1 VTFLFTD
8 IEGSSAAWDLEE
20 TAMDLALA
28 RHDEILRRA
37 VGEAGGYV
45 FASAGD
51 GLGAAFSR
59 AQQAL
64 AAAVSAQRELCAE
77 AWPEPIHL
85 SVRMGMH
92 TGEAVE
98 RDGDYFGPAVIRASR
113 LMSAVDGGR
122 IVCSLTTEQL
132 VRGHLPQDVELVPAG
147 TLALK
152 GLSLPEQ
159 VFVVRGAGLPDTGQ
173 RLEPPP
179 TRGVPPPRALT
190 RLVGRHA
197 ELDSIAG
204 QLVEAWLVTLTGVGG
219 VGKSRLAMA
228 VADAVADKFP
238 DGIIWLEL
246 APVSEVDVVQSVA
259 DGLGLR
265 AEPGQPLI
273 ATVCD
278 ALRDLQTLVVLD
290 NCEHLR
296 AAAADLAVTI
306 GQRCARVAVL
316 ATSRERLGVEGERAV
331 RVPPLGAAGHDAPAV
346 ELLLERIDNPDGLT
360 PDDEATLVE
369 MAQRLEGLPLA
380 LELAAARCRSLGVA
394 EVAARLGDRFDL
406 LADRTRRTE
415 RHRTLEAAMA
425 WSYDLLTPVEQQVL
439 QRLSAF
445 AGSFTLGGA
454 ERVAGLG
461 DLGAVDVDDALAS
474 LVDKSLVIHDAH
486 RFRLLEPTRQ
496 FATQRLASSGH
507 ASEALEAHCCYVA
520 DRAGTIRAG
529 LNGPDEL
536 QWVNTL
542 DAEWPDVRAAVRHAF
557 DTDHSDALISIIV
570 QLVFEFMF
578 RRPEGFPWVT
588 EAVSRYSER
597 PSPHRHELLGAGA
610 LVAFTNLDI
619 AGAVELGEEAMAAD
633 PAPGTAIS
641 CLPQIASLGAYVFA
655 GNFERALLLAEHT
668 ETVLGPGSEPWI
680 AGAVLTSASLAALG
694 QGSLDQAATVAAQ
707 AVTQAEASCNASS
720 VAYALGVQALTLAPT
735 DPAAAQALV
744 HRAQAIA
751 APVRNQWILMLQAPL
766 LGTSTGGSGH
776 DTDRL
781 DANLQAI
788 DTLHHTGRLVHAWMQ
803 TWTVVTILFKM
814 GRQEEAALLLGGCKA
829 SGTARPPQVSELPDA
844 LAALG
849 TGRGDQRLTE
859 LYEAGSRLTLPEL
872 TQIAAGKQPIP
883 RLTGNSTT
891 PQV

>member
-1 VTFLFTD
+1 V
-8 IEGSSAAWDLEE
+8 A
-20 TAMDLALA
+20 
-28 RHDEILRRA
+28 
-37 VGEAGGYV
+37 
-45 FASAGD
+45 
-51 GLGAAFSR
+51 
-59 AQQAL
+59 
-64 AAAVSAQRELCAE
+64 AQRELCAE
-77 AWPEPIHL
+77 AWPAPIRL

-113 LMSAVDGGR
+113 LMSSVGGGR

-159 VFVVRGAGLPDTGQ
+159 VFVVRGAGLPETGQ

-238 DGIIWLEL
+238 DGVVWIEL
-246 APVSEVDVVQSVA
+246 APVSDGDVVQSVA
-259 DGLGLR
+259 DGLGVR
-265 AEPGQPLI
+265 AEPPQPLI

-278 ALRDLQTLVVLD
+278 ALCDRQALVVLD
-290 NCEHLR
+290 NCEHVR

-306 GQRCARVAVL
+306 GQRCARVALL

-331 RVPPLGAAGHDAPAV
+331 RVPPLPAGGYDTPAV
-346 ELLLERIDNPDGLT
+346 ELLVERIDNPDSLA
-360 PDDEATLVE
+360 PVDEATLVE
-369 MAQRLEGLPLA
+369 MAERLEGLPLA

-406 LADRTRRTE
+406 LSDRTRRTE

-439 QRLSAF
+439 QRLSVF

-454 ERVAGLG
+454 EQVAGPR
-461 DLGAVDVDDALAS
+461 DLRAVDVDDAIAS
-474 LVDKSLVIHDAH
+474 LVDKSLVVHDAN

-496 FATQRLASSGH
+496 FATERLAASGH
-507 ASEALEAHCCYVA
+507 ASEALEAHCAYLA
-520 DRAGTIRAG
+520 DRANTIRAG

-536 QWVNTL
+536 EWVNTL

-557 DTDHSDALISIIV
+557 DTDHADALISIII
-570 QLVFEFMF
+570 QLAFEFMF
-578 RRPEGFPWVT
+578 RRPEGFSWVT
-588 EAVSRYSER
+588 EAVSRYGER
-597 PSPHRHELLGAGA
+597 SSPHRHELLGAGA
-610 LVAFTNLDI
+610 LVAFTRLDI

-655 GNFERALLLAEHT
+655 GNFERALRLAEHT
-668 ETVLGPGSEPWI
+668 ETLLGPGSEPWI
-680 AGAVLTSASLAALG
+680 AGAVLTSGSLAALG
-694 QGSLDQAATVAAQ
+694 QGSLDRAATLAAE
-707 AVTQAEASCNASS
+707 AVVQAEASGSASS
-720 VAYALGVQALTLAPT
+720 VAYALGVHALTLAPT
-735 DPAAAQALV
+735 DPAGAQALAD
-744 HRAQAIA
+744 RAHTIA
-751 APVRNQWILMLQAPL
+751 APVRNQWLLMMQAPL
-766 LGTSTGGSGH
+766 LGTSAGESGH
-776 DTDRL
+776 DQDRL
-781 DANLQAI
+781 DGYLEAI

-803 TWTVVTILFKM
+803 AWAVVTILFRM
-814 GRQEEAALLLGGCKA
+814 GRQEEAALLFGGCQA
-829 SGTARPPQVSELPDA
+829 SGVAKPPQVTELPDA

-849 TGRGDQRLTE
+849 TARGDRRLTE
-859 LYEAGSRLTLPEL
+859 LFEAGSRVPLPEL
-872 TQIAAGKQPIP
+872 TQIAAGKQPVP
-883 RLTGNSTT
+883 PLTGC
-891 PQV
+891 